1 MELWNFILEVQSL
14 RANSGGACVFGFSP
28 RTAFLYFQKISKV
41 NRRLH
46 WQDLSHRLLLR
57 ALSVLGIYRN
67 LRWGS

>member
-14 RANSGGACVFGFSP
+14 RANSGGACVRVWTRAQRSY
-28 RTAFLYFQKISKV
+28 TVFQKISKV

-67 LRWGS
+67 LH